1 MPFKKG
7 TSGKPIG
14 RPKVL
19 VNNNT
24 KFIRER
30 ISQAIDY
37 FFV

>member
-7 TSGKPIG
+7 TSGKPIS

-19 VNNNT
+19 VNTNT
-24 KFIRER
+24 KFITER